1 MMAETFS
8 VTPQYIWEVEY
19 SHNVLKTTFESG
31 KTQRRY
37 KGAKPREWNLT
48 FKGAWSTVEAVVTF
62 YNARKGSYEAFNWTP
77 PGESTAISVTFKEN
91 SLSITRHGLTS
102 FGECSVIIEEVL

>member
-1 MMAETFS
+1 MAETFN
-8 VTPQYIWEVEY
+8 VIPQYIWEVGY

-48 FKGAWSTVEAVVTF
+48 FKGAWATVGDVVTF
-62 YNARKGSYEAFNWTP
+62 YNARKGSYEAFIWTP
-77 PGESTAISVTFKEN
+77 PGDSTAILVTFKEN
-91 SLSITRHGLTS
+91 SLSMTRYGLTS
-102 FGECSVIIEEVL
+102 FGECSVILEEVL

>member
-1 MMAETFS
+1 MAETFS
-8 VTPQYIWEVEY
+8 VTPQYIWEVGY

-77 PGESTAISVTFKEN
+77 PGESTAISVTFKES
-91 SLSITRHGLTS
+91 SLNMTRHGLTS

>member
-1 MMAETFS
+1 MAETFS
-8 VTPQYIWEVEY
+8 VTPQYIWEAGY

-48 FKGAWSTVEAVVTF
+48 FKGAWETVGEVVTF
-62 YNARKGSYEAFNWTP
+62 YNARKGSYESFIWTP
-77 PGESTAISVTFKEN
+77 PGETTAITAVFKDHSLSVT
-91 SLSITRHGLTS
+91 RYGLTS
-102 FGECSVIIEEVL
+102 FGECSLTIEEVL

>member
-1 MMAETFS
+1 MAETFD
-8 VTPQYIWEVEY
+8 VIPQYIWEVGY

-48 FKGAWSTVEAVVTF
+48 FKGAWSTISSVVDF
-62 YNARKGSYEAFNWTP
+62 FNARKGSYEAFIWLP
-77 PGESTAISVTFKEN
+77 PGETDSIYASFKES
-91 SLSITRHGLTS
+91 SLNVTRYGLTS
-102 FGECSVIIEEVL
+102 FGECSVILEEVL

>member
-1 MMAETFS
+1 MAETFS
-8 VTPQYIWEVEY
+8 VTPQYIWEVEH

-91 SLSITRHGLTS
+91 SLSITRHGLTY